1 MSKNN
6 DYEMAFLTWH
16 KLRPHLE
23 HYVRVAFHFADYNRK
38 TYPDMI
44 PDENKDARVMY
55 IYVGTDNLLHIT
67 FFDEY
72 KGEKYDASS
81 TTT

>member
-1 MSKNN
+1 MPKNN

-16 KLRPHLE
+16 KLRPHLGLCIK
-23 HYVRVAFHFADYNRK
+23 VAFHFTDYNCK
-38 TYPDMI
+38 TYPELL
-44 PDENKDARVMY
+44 PDENKDARIIS

-72 KGEKYDASS
+72 KGEKYYAED
-81 TTT
+81 

>member
-1 MSKNN
+1 MPKNN
-6 DYEMAFLTWH
+6 DYEQVFLTWH

-23 HYVRVAFHFADYNRK
+23 LNVRVAFHFLDYNCT

-44 PDENKDARVMY
+44 PDENKNARVIS

-67 FFDEY
+67 FYDKY
-72 KGEKYDASS
+72 IGEKHYAEN
-81 TTT
+81 

>member
-16 KLRPHLE
+16 KLRPHLAQCF
-23 HYVRVAFHFADYNRK
+23 RVAFHFTDYNRT
-38 TYPDMI
+38 TYPDML
-44 PDENKDARVMY
+44 PDENKDARVSSIY
-55 IYVGTDNLLHIT
+55 IGTDNLLHIT

-72 KGEKYDASS
+72 KGEKHHAEE
-81 TTT
+81 